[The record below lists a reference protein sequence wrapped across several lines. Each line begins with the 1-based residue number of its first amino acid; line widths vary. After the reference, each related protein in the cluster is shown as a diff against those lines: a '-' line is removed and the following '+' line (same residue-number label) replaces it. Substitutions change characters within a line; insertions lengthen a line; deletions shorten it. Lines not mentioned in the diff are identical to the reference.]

1 MLLVHSYNPENYF
14 NLVHFLLKLLD
25 QQQYGLQNS
34 HKIKTKDGSPEVKL
48 SGDVFYEENHAHLS
62 R

>member
-25 QQQYGLQNS
+25 QQQYGLSKQPQNKNKRWLPRS
-34 HKIKTKDGSPEVKL
+34 KVIRGCVL
-48 SGDVFYEENHAHLS
+48 
-62 R
+62 